1 MKKIT
6 LFLGLMLMAFSYQ
19 ANAQITVGSG
29 TGTQSN
35 VPIVSCFGYTYSQQ
49 LYPQAEINSV
59 GNITSVAFYVS
70 SVPATN
76 DESTDWTISMGHS
89 TKTEFADTADW
100 EEASSLTEVYTG
112 TVTYPEAGNWMTITF
127 DTPFAYNNTD
137 NLIVAIDENQTGWD
151 CTINWQKTDTAE
163 NRSIYYRSDSTNPDP
178 ASPPTAT
185 GVGAYYANT
194 VFGGLTASL
203 PPNCDAALTTPVDGE
218 MNADLN
224 AGLAW
229 SAATGSPDGYKVTL
243 GTSTG
248 ANDIANAVD
257 VGADLT
263 YAVTLIAGTTYFATI
278 VPYNANGD
286 STGCTEVSFT
296 TVDIPECPVV
306 TGTPDA
312 ACGNFDSNLSWTAI
326 TGADSYTVSVGTSAG
341 ATDIADSVDVG
352 SVLTYDFVSTI
363 ATTYYYTVNAVN
375 SAGTSSGCTEGS
387 FTSFS
392 TGCYCDSIPS
402 SNDNDGIGNLQV
414 GTTDFVSGGDI
425 TYEDFTGTPID
436 LGQGVNANVVITFMT
451 NYTYGTNIWIDFN
464 DNFTFDDSELLY
476 TGESPDSNTGT
487 DILDASFL
495 MPTTATL
502 GNHRMRI
509 VTDDTNSNATNP
521 CNSSTYGVTMDVDV
535 NIIAVSCTAPV
546 ATATL
551 VTDCA
556 NAQFSVDVDVTDLGS
571 GTPAIF
577 DGTTTTPITAVG
589 LITVG
594 PFADG
599 TAVSLV
605 IEHGSDTVCD
615 LSLGSF
621 TNTCPPSNNDCS
633 SSLPIVA
640 SEDGTCNESVSG
652 TTNNASISSDS
663 CSTSGRDVWYS
674 FTSTVDGD
682 YIIGATETF
691 DSSFSST
698 YVTAYEGDCGSLT
711 QIGNSTSC
719 FNTADLIISTVAG
732 NVYSINVRSSS
743 STGYVDFDL
752 CVYPAPLPPANDT
765 CVDALPILDSTD
777 GTCNESVSGTTSG
790 AAISSDSCSTSGRDV
805 WYSFTSPTDGD
816 YVVGVTETFES
827 SSFISTYV
835 TAYEGDCGSLTQI
848 GNSTSC
854 FNTANLII
862 STVAGNVYSIN
873 VRSSSSTGYVDFDL
887 CVFPAPLPPANDAC
901 VDATFIA
908 GFNNGDMQDAFG
920 ATNNDG
926 FITGCGSA
934 NDGVWYTF
942 EVAIAGTIN
951 VDVTA
956 VVGWDPEITVLSGGC
971 GTFTCVDNADG
982 GGSDGDESVSF
993 VAEADTQYWVNV
1005 GHYSGTTDNAE
1016 GPFAI
1021 DISSPD
1027 TAVLATSLDVE
1038 DFNRVS
1044 LFSYYPN
1051 PVNNTLTLNAQ
1062 QAINNVSIFNM
1073 LGQEVIKSAPNAVSK
1088 AIDMSNLQS
1097 GAYFVKVTVGTTVET
1112 VRVIKN

>member
-1 MKKIT
+1 MRKIT
-6 LFLGLMLMAFSYQ
+6 LLFLFMLSASLAF
-19 ANAQITVGSG
+19 AQVGISENFDSG
-29 TGTQSN
+29 TPAGWTDTYSNVSTQSCDAGFSEREN
-35 VPIVSCFGYTYSQQ
+35 LYASNTTGNMTSPNQVGLSNGTDLTLSFDYKVVDWSAATAATDAGWGTAELQYSTDDGATWVTVLTVDDTNHVVANTCATMTTTVPGASLPMGSDVKVQ
-49 LYPQAEINSV
+49 
-59 GNITSVAFYVS
+59 VATTWADGDYYFYIDNFIATQVS
-70 SVPATN
+70 ST
-76 DESTDWTISMGHS
+76 
-89 TKTEFADTADW
+89 
-100 EEASSLTEVYTG
+100 
-112 TVTYPEAGNWMTITF
+112 
-127 DTPFAYNNTD
+127 
-137 NLIVAIDENQTGWD
+137 
-151 CTINWQKTDTAE
+151 
-163 NRSIYYRSDSTNPDP
+163 
-178 ASPPTAT
+178 
-185 GVGAYYANT
+185 
-194 VFGGLTASL
+194 
-203 PPNCDAALTTPVDGE
+203 PPNCDAVLTSPTNEAIDVSLMGDIS
-218 MNADLN
+218 
-224 AGLAW
+224 W
-229 SAATGSPDGYKVTL
+229 STATGIPTGYNVTV

-248 ANDIANAVD
+248 SSDVYTGTLGNVNTVN
-257 VGADLT
+257 VGALT
-263 YAVTLIAGTTYFATI
+263 TNTQYFVNI
-278 VPYNANGD
+278 VPTNDNGVAT
-286 STGCTEVSFT
+286 SGCVEYTFT
-296 TVDIPECPVV
+296 TVDLPECPVV

-312 ACGNFDSNLSWTAI
+312 ACGNFDSNLSWAAI
-326 TGADSYTVSVGTSAG
+326 AAADSYTVSVGTSAG
-341 ATDIADSVDVG
+341 ATDIADNVDVG
-352 SVLTYDFVSTI
+352 TALTYDFVSSA
-363 ATTYYYTVNAVN
+363 ATTYYYTVNAIN
-375 SAGTSSGCTEGS
+375 TAGTSSGCTEGS
-387 FTSFS
+387 FTTFAN
-392 TGCYCDSIPS
+392 GCYCDSDTTS
-402 SNDNDGIGNLQV
+402 VDGTGIGNLQV
-414 GTTDFVSGGDI
+414 ATTDFPSGG
-425 TYEDFTGTPID
+425 TLGYEDFTGAPVD
-436 LGQGVNANVVITFMT
+436 LGQGVNANVVILFQTGFD
-451 NYTYGTNIWIDFN
+451 YGVNIWIDFN
-464 DNFTFDDSELLY
+464 DDFTFDTSEIVF
-476 TGESPDSNTGT
+476 TGVTESTNPTTFN
-487 DILDASFL
+487 ASFV
-495 MPTTATL
+495 MPTDAAL
-502 GNHRMRI
+502 GTHRMRI
-509 VTDDTNSNATNP
+509 VSDDTISQATDS
-521 CNSSTYGVTMDVDV
+521 CNSTTWHVTMDVDV

-599 TAVSLV
+599 AAVSLV

-621 TNTCPPSNNDCS
+621 TYTCPPSNDECS
-633 SSLPIVA
+633 NPLPIVA
-640 SEDGTCNESVSG
+640 SEDGTCNESISG

-674 FTSTVDGD
+674 FTATVDGD
-682 YIIGATETF
+682 YIIDATETF
-691 DSSFSST
+691 DSGFSST

-719 FNTADLIISTVAG
+719 FNTADLTISTVAG
-732 NVYSINVRSSS
+732 NVYYINVRSSS

-752 CVYPAPLPPANDT
+752 CVYPAPLPPANDE
-765 CVDALPILDSTD
+765 CLDALPILASTD
-777 GTCNESVSGTTSG
+777 GTCNESVAGTTSG
-790 AAISSDSCSTSGRDV
+790 ATTSSDSCSTTGRDV

-827 SSFISTYV
+827 GFASTYV
-835 TAYEGDCGSLTQI
+835 STFEGDCGSLTQI
-848 GNSTSC
+848 GSSTTC
-854 FNTANLII
+854 FNTGNITI
-862 STVAGNVYSIN
+862 STIAGNVYYIN
-873 VRSSSSTGYVDFDL
+873 VRSSSTTNYVDFDL

-901 VDATFIA
+901 IDATFIA
-908 GFNNGDMQDAFG
+908 GFNNGDAQDAFG

-926 FITGCGSA
+926 FIAETGCGSA

-956 VVGWDPEITVLSGGC
+956 VVGWDPEIIVLSGGC
-971 GTFTCVDNADG
+971 GTFTCVANADG
-982 GGSDGDESVSF
+982 GGTGGDESVSF

-1005 GHYSGTTDNAE
+1005 ANWSGFTDNDE

-1027 TAVLATSLDVE
+1027 TAVLATSLDVQ

-1112 VRVIKN
+1112 IRVIKN